1 MANKNDNL
9 TPKKPRTQ
17 TSRQGPTTDRK
28 KQTLRSQ
35 RCQATIDVR
44 ATERFLR
51 WSLKRNQ
58 QAIDALT
65 HQREALLAALE
76 VVTGRHSQQ

>member
-1 MANKNDNL
+1 M
-9 TPKKPRTQ
+9 
-17 TSRQGPTTDRK
+17 
-28 KQTLRSQ
+28 Q
-35 RCQATIDVR
+35 RAQATIDVR

-51 WSLKRNQ
+51 WSLKHNQ

-76 VVTGRHSQQ
+76 VVTQQASKPR

>member
-1 MANKNDNL
+1 MMPQEGSPHHDEKPTASPDADG
-9 TPKKPRTQ
+9 PKASGKSDR
-17 TSRQGPTTDRK
+17 SRS
-28 KQTLRSQ
+28 TL
-35 RCQATIDVR
+35 ATIDVR

-65 HQREALLAALE
+65 HQREALEAALE
-76 VVTGRHSQQ
+76 VVTRRGSNR

>member
-1 MANKNDNL
+1 MAAEN
-9 TPKKPRTQ
+9 PKPSKPNR
-17 TSRQGPTTDRK
+17 RPARK
-28 KQTLRSQ
+28 KTSAGRESEPRRMQ
-35 RCQATIDVR
+35 RAQATIDVR

-51 WSLKRNQ
+51 WSLKHNQ

-76 VVTGRHSQQ
+76 VVTQQASKPR